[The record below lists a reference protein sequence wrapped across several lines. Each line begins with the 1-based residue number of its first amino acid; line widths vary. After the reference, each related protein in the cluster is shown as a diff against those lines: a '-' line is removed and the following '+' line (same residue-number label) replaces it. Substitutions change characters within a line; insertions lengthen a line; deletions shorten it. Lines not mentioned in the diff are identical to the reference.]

1 MYWQMLVP
9 IIYFSCSGILSL
21 ICNELRDMTSG
32 VIVRI
37 VLLVSVLKV
46 YWRAD
51 DGSNNDVC

>member
-1 MYWQMLVP
+1 
-9 IIYFSCSGILSL
+9 
-21 ICNELRDMTSG
+21 MTSG

-37 VLLVSVLKV
+37 VFLVSVLKV